1 MTMHAESPP
10 PTDSALAHATFI
22 ISSEDAHPDTW
33 TAFFGI
39 FPSRTITKGKPYLL
53 PSGRLSSRPGKLNLW
68 ALESKTAVQS
78 DRLEPH
84 LRYLIERLSLPREGL
99 LERIEQADA
108 RMRFFCYWDNEN
120 ADRVPHVSDATRQLI
135 ESVGAVIEIDEYR

>member
-1 MTMHAESPP
+1 MTMHPESPT

-22 ISSEDAHPDTW
+22 VSSEGAHPDTW

-68 ALESKTAVQS
+68 ALESKAAVQS
-78 DRLEPH
+78 DCLEPH

-99 LERIEQADA
+99 LERVERAGA
-108 RMRFFCYWDNEN
+108 RMRFFCYWDNEKGN
-120 ADRVPHVSDATRQLI
+120 RVPHVLDATRQLI
-135 ESVGAVIEIDEYR
+135 ESVGGVIEIDEYR

>member
-1 MTMHAESPP
+1 M
-10 PTDSALAHATFI
+10 FI
-22 ISSEDAHPDTW
+22 ISSEDAHSDTW

-39 FPSRTITKGKPYLL
+39 FPSRTVTKGKPYLL
-53 PSGRLSSRPGKLNLW
+53 PCGRLSSRPGRLNLR
-68 ALESKTAVQS
+68 ALESRAAVQS

-99 LERIEQADA
+99 LERIERAGA

-120 ADRVPHVSDATRQLI
+120 GDRVPHVSDATRKII